1 MTFQMNLN
9 PWARYEGYAECEGAL
24 ELNSR
29 KVLFE
34 CGHGKYWY
42 LGDWV
47 LPQVEHV
54 YPPAT
59 ILTRPCLTVQ
69 LANFL
74 ANEEITRAHDS
85 HVVVG
90 IKGNY
95 AEFLWDHL
103 EGCLV
108 GRTVFL
114 FPTNYCCAN
123 SFSIFTLV
131 NNICMLD
138 FQPPYSK
145 GEEEEEIPSPH
156 HAGGSSSSFTETYNH
171 FSAWQ
176 YDVMNSNGTYSS
188 MPLTRPK
195 HVTNVPW
202 PDPVCS

>member
-9 PWARYEGYAECEGAL
+9 PWARCEGYAECERAL
-24 ELNSR
+24 ELNSHQ
-29 KVLFE
+29 VLFE

-42 LGDWV
+42 LGDRV

-103 EGCLV
+103 KGCLV
-108 GRTVFL
+108 GRMVFL

-123 SFSIFTLV
+123 SFSIFILV

-138 FQPPYSK
+138 F
-145 GEEEEEIPSPH
+145 
-156 HAGGSSSSFTETYNH
+156 
-171 FSAWQ
+171 
-176 YDVMNSNGTYSS
+176 
-188 MPLTRPK
+188 
-195 HVTNVPW
+195 
-202 PDPVCS
+202 